1 MRKFILLLALI
12 CGAQLSAQRITGRVL
27 DMNDQSPIPQATVVL
42 MQRGQEGPRVGTD
55 ANGTFDFQAPRGQ
68 WMLVVRAPGYAMH
81 RQAVEVATGLLE
93 LGDISLDANSE
104 ELAQAEVRGRAVDA
118 LNGLDRK
125 VYNMGDDL
133 QVQGGTGT
141 DVLRQVPNVSIDI
154 DGNIALRGD
163 ENVTILI
170 DGRPASLLGLTGA
183 NAFDRIPSANIE
195 RVEVVTNPGAKFD
208 ASGTGGILN
217 IVTKKDRELP
227 FNGNFQAGAGTNDK
241 YNSNVNVS
249 IPIQNFRLTGGI
261 NWGDRTKFHGGTTF
275 RNYNF
280 ADTTFT
286 FDQYNYGTRRNIM
299 PSANLG
305 LGYVLN
311 KVHMFNVNYGYNI
324 HDHRSTDSS
333 HSINANE
340 AHGFETT
347 AIQNSDESAFE
358 THQNF
363 RFRYERK
370 FDDRD
375 KKWTIDAN
383 FGESVGT
390 ESSLSHFIND
400 EDYPAELLYD
410 GAAVQRFEN
419 TEGDRHYNIQ
429 TDIEWPISDKE
440 RVDFGG
446 RFYMVDDRH
455 TQEATQLLD
464 PVSSTFTPD
473 TLRSF
478 DMTQNQYVAAAYATY
493 GYVWN
498 ERWKAQ
504 VGMRYEL
511 AQLAFEVA
519 GQEPFTRQYP
529 GFFPSVYLT
538 HTPKKGLDYQLSYAL
553 RVNRPRHHSLN
564 PVINYSNPQSLRRG
578 NPDLMP
584 EYTHIVEASTVKF
597 GPKGSVSSSMYVK
610 HTTNMFSRYLETDPS
625 GLLYVTWANYD
636 TRQAYGFSGNVMWS
650 FNRELRLNAS
660 ADAFYTTIN
669 GENLEAGLTQAGFG
683 YQGRSNM
690 TWTPNNR
697 HQIQASYNVWG
708 GGPSGQGYRKAIQ
721 FADVAYKWDIIPKRL
736 FVTVRFSDIFTTRRF
751 NYIQESDVLDVDF
764 MRYRE
769 SRINYVTLQY
779 NFGKQER
786 GQRGRGGSRGGSGMG
801 GGDDFGGM

>member
-1 MRKFILLLALI
+1 MRKLILLFALFA
-12 CGAQLSAQRITGRVL
+12 GLQLSAQRVTGRVV
-27 DMNDQSPIPQATVVL
+27 DAKDQAPVPQATVLL
-42 MQRGQEGPRVGTD
+42 MKQGNEGPRVGTS
-55 ANGTFDFQAPRGQ
+55 AEGAFEMQAPRGQ
-68 WMLVVRAPGYAMH
+68 WMLIVRAAGYAPH
-81 RQAVEVATGLLE
+81 RQSIDVATGALD
-93 LGDISLDANSE
+93 LGNIQLDISSE
-104 ELAQAEVRGRAVDA
+104 HLEQAEVRGRAVAA

-217 IVTKKDRELP
+217 IVTKRDRTLP

-241 YNSNVNVS
+241 YNSNLNVS
-249 IPIQNFRLTGGI
+249 VPIDNLRLTAGI
-261 NWGDRTKFHGGTTF
+261 NWQDRSMYNGGTTF
-275 RNYNF
+275 RDYNF
-280 ADTTFT
+280 RDTTFT
-286 FDQYNYGTRRNIM
+286 FDQFSYGTRRNIM
-299 PSANLG
+299 PGANLG
-305 LGYVLN
+305 LGYVHN

-324 HDHRSTDSS
+324 QDHRSADSI
-333 HSINANE
+333 HSVNANE
-340 AHGFETT
+340 AHGFTT
-347 AIQNSDESAFE
+347 SAIQNSTENAYE
-358 THQNF
+358 THQNLS
-363 RFRYERK
+363 FRYERK

-375 KKWTIDAN
+375 RKWTIDAN
-383 FGESVGT
+383 YGESVGA
-390 ESSLSHFIND
+390 ESSTSSFIQD
-400 EDYPAELLYD
+400 EDYPDELLYD
-410 GAAVQRFEN
+410 GVALQRFEN
-419 TEGDRHYNIQ
+419 SEGDRHYNVQ
-429 TDIEWPISDKE
+429 TDVEWPISDKE
-440 RVDFGG
+440 RIDFGG

-455 TQEATQLLD
+455 TQEATQLLTLF
-464 PVSSTFTPD
+464 SSSFTPD

-478 DMTQNQYVAAAYATY
+478 DMTQNQYVAAVYGTY

-498 ERWKAQ
+498 EQWKAQ

-519 GQEPFTRQYP
+519 GQDPFTRQYP

-538 HTPKKGLDYQLSYAL
+538 HSPKKGLDYQLSYAM

-597 GPKGSVSSSMYVK
+597 SDKGSISGAMYVK
-610 HTTNMFSRYLETDPS
+610 HTTNMFSRFLETDPS
-625 GLLYVTWANYD
+625 GLLVVTWANYD
-636 TRQAYGFSGNVMWS
+636 TRQAYGFSGNLMLS
-650 FNRELRLNAS
+650 QGRKLRVNAS

-669 GENLEAGLTQAGFG
+669 GENLQAGLTQSGFG
-683 YQGRSNM
+683 YQGRSNV
-690 TWTPNNR
+690 TWTPNQR
-697 HQIQASYNVWG
+697 HQIQASYSVWG

-721 FADVAYKWDIIPKRL
+721 FADIAYKWDILPKKL
-736 FVTVRFSDIFTTRRF
+736 FVTVRFSDIFKTRRF
-751 NYIQESDVLDVDF
+751 AYEQRSDALDIDF

-769 SRINYVTLQY
+769 SRINYITLQY

-786 GQRGRGGSRGGSGMG
+786 GQGGRGNRSGDRGGGMG
-801 GGDDFGGM
+801 DGMSGL